1 MSWYADS
8 SAILKLLIVEKES
21 AALTNFIDFTIKSS
35 VLTRVE
41 IIRVLHKIAPEKIA
55 QAQVILAGID
65 LTPLNPAILS
75 AAENFAPAIT
85 LKSLEALH
93 VASVL
98 FLGAAVEGLITYDK
112 AMIKNAKELGI
123 KVVSPGMK

>member
-8 SAILKLLIVEKES
+8 SAILKLLIVERES
-21 AALTNFIDFTIKSS
+21 VDLTDFIDFTLKSS

-55 QAQVILAGID
+55 QAQEILVGID

-85 LKSLEALH
+85 LKSLDALH
-93 VASVL
+93 VASVI

-112 AMIKNAKELGI
+112 ATIKNAKELGI
-123 KVVSPGMK
+123 TVVSPGMK

>member
-8 SAILKLLIVEKES
+8 SAILKLLIVERES
-21 AALTNFIDFTIKSS
+21 VDLADFIDFTIKSAA
-35 VLTRVE
+35 LTRVE

-85 LKSLEALH
+85 LKSLDALH
-93 VASVL
+93 VASIL
-98 FLGAAVEGLITYDK
+98 FLGTSVEGLISYDK
-112 AMIKNAKELGI
+112 QMIKNAKELGI

>member
-35 VLTRVE
+35 ALTRVE

-85 LKSLEALH
+85 LKSLDALH
-93 VASVL
+93 VASVI

-112 AMIKNAKELGI
+112 ATIKNAKELGI
-123 KVVSPGMK
+123 TVVSPGMK

>member
-55 QAQVILAGID
+55 QAQVILAGLD

-75 AAENFAPAIT
+75 AAENFGPAIT
-85 LKSLEALH
+85 LKSLDALD